1 MIMAT
6 AASSDAAV
14 TPKDDEDAATTTS
27 SPPAPF
33 IKCCIVEVQPH
44 RAQEFAKLCQTGQS
58 KATNGVEEPG
68 CIRLDVLNVVDE
80 QGEVVHHK
88 FIIYEIFVDEEAYQQ
103 HVQKPYSQE
112 IGAFIRSGGV
122 VGENAFVAQK
132 LFLTNDDK

>member
-1 MIMAT
+1 MAT
-6 AASSDAAV
+6 AASLDAAV

-112 IGAFIRSGGV
+112 IGAFIQSGGV
-122 VGENAFVAQK
+122 VGENAYVAQK